1 LTSFS
6 SAAFDIA
13 DILYIFSKPATLT
26 RRSIVPS
33 FLFQLVFL
41 GKFAP
46 QKSFMTSASSS
57 GANPIK
63 LFMAVNLRIFIMS

>member
-1 LTSFS
+1 MSKFQGILTEGEGSVHLTSFS

-41 GKFAP
+41 GKFAS
-46 QKSFMTSASSS
+46 K
-57 GANPIK
+57 K
-63 LFMAVNLRIFIMS
+63 VL